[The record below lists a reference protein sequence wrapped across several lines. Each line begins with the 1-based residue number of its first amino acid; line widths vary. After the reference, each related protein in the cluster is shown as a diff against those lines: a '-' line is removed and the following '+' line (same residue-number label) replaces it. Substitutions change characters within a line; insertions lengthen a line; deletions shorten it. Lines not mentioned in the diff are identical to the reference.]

1 MLSSRLHTGSSCSGR
16 DPRISKA
23 RNIWVWKLLPCVCVC
38 VCGFMHCGC
47 LELELPLGFPGGSG
61 YKESA
66 CNAGT
71 QVRSLDQEDPLGK
84 GMATQPWLC
93 FHFMPCAGS
102 PSQSDP
108 VEAIPSQ
115 KISIDRELQ
124 GHPWLT
130 SSIGVSS
137 VACLLVLIISSST
150 LPLSVAASELAVS
163 L

>member
-1 MLSSRLHTGSSCSGR
+1 M
-16 DPRISKA
+16 RILKFLC
-23 RNIWVWKLLPCVCVC
+23 KQTCFLLDYILGAAVQAETPGFPGQEIFGCGNCFLLCVCVC
-38 VCGFMHCGC
+38 VCVFMHCGC

-115 KISIDRELQ
+115 KSSIDRELQ

-130 SSIGVSS
+130 SSIGVS
-137 VACLLVLIISSST
+137 
-150 LPLSVAASELAVS
+150 
-163 L
+163 